1 MRGGEK
7 RVAPREPTLSETRLP
22 QELPLSKSKPPPL
35 SSNSNASKTKEVGM
49 RELEEDE
56 AVRQALQ

>member
-1 MRGGEK
+1 VRGGEK

-35 SSNSNASKTKEVGM
+35 SSNSNASKTKEERRWV
-49 RELEEDE
+49 
-56 AVRQALQ
+56 